1 MATVGLIFKK
11 DHGPTSGCE
20 GCGEYAESCTC
31 PPYLHPYT
39 IAMLER
45 AASACS
51 TERVRIDLLAAR
63 RLLIEHDA
71 AMCNVLP
78 PDQLR

>member
-1 MATVGLIFKK
+1 MMGLVFKK
-11 DHGPTSGCE
+11 DHGQIAGCA

-31 PPYLHPYT
+31 PLHLHPYT

-71 AMCNVLP
+71 AMSSLLP